1 MFPIPLMKLMFS
13 FDKSPD
19 NTIHG
24 TWTWHFSP
32 INSVHSILPLCILIL
47 LHRRNNLLNI
57 AIKKILKRR
66 KLFKSFSYLVCVYVC
81 FSRFKCVHF
90 CDPMHCSPPGSSVHG
105 ILQAKDTGVGCYSL
119 LQGIV
124 PTQGSNRG
132 LLHCGQFLYHLSHQ
146 GSPISG
152 LPSLRSPHPT

>member
-1 MFPIPLMKLMFS
+1 MWKDLWFFLTCHYWQKLVFS

-47 LHRRNNLLNI
+47 LHRRNNILNI
-57 AIKKILKRR
+57 AIKKVLKRR

-81 FSRFKCVHF
+81 FSHFSCVHF
-90 CDPMHCSPPGSSVHG
+90 CDLMHYSPPGSSVHG
-105 ILQAKDTGVGCYSL
+105 ILQARL
-119 LQGIV
+119 LEWV
-124 PTQGSNRG
+124 V
-132 LLHCGQFLYHLSHQ
+132 
-146 GSPISG
+146 IS
-152 LPSLRSPHPT
+152 SRRRSS